1 MGVDSKAYGM
11 NPEVTR
17 ELWDML
23 IALGLFLWVI
33 ALPVGLAGAVVALF
47 QGIMKGE

>member
-1 MGVDSKAYGM
+1 M

-23 IALGLFLWVI
+23 IALGLFLWVVAI
-33 ALPVGLAGAVVALF
+33 PIGLAGVVAVLF
-47 QGIMKGE
+47 QSIMGEK